1 MENKIKKYNNLDYT
15 YTNVTYN
22 NYVSDKYNIIH
33 NKLYEDALNKY
44 LKEEYQKLND
54 EEITFEDYKSKFN
67 FIELKDKEY
76 FLPSIVIIKE
86 IEYPFKSKKIDLSK
100 YWNQYEESIITKK
113 FNNEFYTDDIDIN
126 HYEIIYI
133 NNVQNTVKLQNKIT
147 GKIIYKDLNY
157 LNENNNLHISNDLS
171 LSNTFSYK
179 LQNKIYGE

>member
-1 MENKIKKYNNLDYT
+1 MENKIKKYNDLDYT
-15 YTNVTYN
+15 YTNVIYN

-44 LKEEYQKLND
+44 LDEVRGNETLEEYKKH
-54 EEITFEDYKSKFN
+54 YN
-67 FIELKDKEY
+67 FIELKNKEY
-76 FLPSIVIIKE
+76 FQPSTVIIKS
-86 IEYPFKSKKIDLSK
+86 IVYPFTTIKIDLSK
-100 YWNQYEESIITKK
+100 YWNQYEESVITKK

-133 NNVQNTVKLQNKIT
+133 NNVQNIVKLQNKIT